1 MVFLGACVGL
11 HALQHRFLPLVA
23 LVQVTGVSLNQWASP
38 KETAPA
44 QPTAGRAN
52 QSPPAQPT
60 VLEFCPLSSLLLSSS
75 SLSSSSS
82 FSSSSSS
89 SPSSLHP
96 FILSPSSFLLPTV
109 PLSLA
114 VYLHCLFNRPL
125 VIRLA
130 ISTLL
135 VGKEYLV
142 CGARAGHCWTDIYKE
157 PILLTSPKDSS
168 ASIIPVVSLLILSC
182 RPSHAVA
189 ILFGSILN
197 ISPTRNLIWPL
208 TITSTLDNF
217 LLRTFFLSYCWFNE
231 DQISRLLDPDY
242 STPT

>member
-1 MVFLGACVGL
+1 MFLGACVGL

-23 LVQVTGVSLNQWASP
+23 LVQITGVSLNQWASP

-60 VLEFCPLSSLLLSSS
+60 ALEFCPLSSLLSSS

-96 FILSPSSFLLPTV
+96 FILSPSSSLPPTV

-114 VYLHCLFNRPL
+114 VYLHCLLNRPL

-135 VGKEYLV
+135 VGKEYLFV

-157 PILLTSPKDSS
+157 PILLK
-168 ASIIPVVSLLILSC
+168 
-182 RPSHAVA
+182 
-189 ILFGSILN
+189 
-197 ISPTRNLIWPL
+197 
-208 TITSTLDNF
+208 
-217 LLRTFFLSYCWFNE
+217 
-231 DQISRLLDPDY
+231 
-242 STPT
+242 